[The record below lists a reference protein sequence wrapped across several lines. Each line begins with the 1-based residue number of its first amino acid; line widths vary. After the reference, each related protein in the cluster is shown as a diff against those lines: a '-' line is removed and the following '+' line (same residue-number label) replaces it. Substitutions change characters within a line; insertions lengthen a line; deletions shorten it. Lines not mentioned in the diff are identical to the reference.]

1 MKTFPDI
8 PGDINLPALTVTNAS
23 GLNLPVDEDQLIKL
37 MSFVEERE
45 NVVFKE
51 IEAVYVDE
59 AEIIEINKK
68 YLDHDYVTDI
78 ITFRYDEQD
87 NQAIEGTLY
96 CCAPRIIE
104 QSKEFGTDVE
114 SEFLRVFI
122 HGLIHLSGYDDK
134 TEEEKSIMT
143 ELENYYLEQLTKEL

>member
-8 PGDINLPALTVTNAS
+8 PGNTNLPALTVTNAS
-23 GLNLPVDEDQLIKL
+23 GLNPPVDEDQLIKL

-45 NVVFKE
+45 NGVFKE

-59 AEIIEINKK
+59 AEIIEINEK
-68 YLDHDYVTDI
+68 YLDHNYVTDI